1 MKASS
6 SSSYSRRLTSSAQQ
20 TQRHP
25 AAAEGENIDVFAD
38 PITVAPGGGAAAA
51 AVDDHR
57 ITTFSDMMAQADLGG
72 VHRGERY
79 VPGATPR
86 M

>member
-1 MKASS
+1 M
-6 SSSYSRRLTSSAQQ
+6 
-20 TQRHP
+20 
-25 AAAEGENIDVFAD
+25 FAD